1 VGCNADFQDLII
13 ANLQVCAFA
22 CMTHCTHYCIQ
33 LNLTDF
39 VESNAIL
46 LLNNTIKA
54 YISFYNSRDTIFVY
68 LIQINLSLC
77 AI

>member
-1 VGCNADFQDLII
+1 
-13 ANLQVCAFA
+13 
-22 CMTHCTHYCIQ
+22 MTHCIHYCIQ

-68 LIQINLSLC
+68 LLQINLSLC